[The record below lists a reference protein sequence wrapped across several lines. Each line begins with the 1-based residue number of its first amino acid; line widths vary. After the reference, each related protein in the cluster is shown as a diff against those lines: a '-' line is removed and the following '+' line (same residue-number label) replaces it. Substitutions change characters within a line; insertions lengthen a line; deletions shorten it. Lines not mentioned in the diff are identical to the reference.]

1 MTTSAEAPIGV
12 IAHYNLLELLDRS
25 GPGELYR
32 ARDTHAGRT
41 VALRLLPADF
51 TPDGSGKASVI
62 DTARRLGALSHP
74 NIIAI
79 FDAGEHEGRVYV
91 AFEFVNGQSLRS
103 ELGGRPMNVR
113 RAVELATQ
121 LAGAVADTHAAGLA
135 CRGLSPDSIVVT
147 AKGLAKVST
156 FELAARE
163 GLARTEGEARLH
175 DYESPE
181 EARGE
186 PADERSDTYSVGAVL
201 FEMLTARRPSPRGAS
216 APSATN
222 PNVPRELDE
231 VVLKAIAPNADR
243 RYQHASTL
251 AAELRRVAASE
262 VRTPGPVAA
271 PPPAKSGG
279 LGGTLAI
286 VVLALLAAAGFFW
299 LYTSGG
305 S

>member
-12 IAHYNLLELLDRS
+12 IAHYNLLEALDRN
-25 GPGELYR
+25 GPGDLYR

-41 VALRLLPADF
+41 VAIRLLPADF
-51 TPDGSGKASVI
+51 TVDAAGKTALI
-62 DTARRLGALSHP
+62 DTARRLGTVSHP
-74 NIIAI
+74 NVIAI
-79 FDAGEHEGRVYV
+79 FDAGEHDGRVYV
-91 AFEFVNGQSLRS
+91 AFEFVKGQSLRA

-156 FELAARE
+156 FELATRD

-186 PADERSDTYSVGAVL
+186 PADERSDTYSLGAVL
-201 FEMLTARRPSPRGAS
+201 FEMLTARRPSPRGAA

-222 PNVPRELDE
+222 PNVPRDLDA
-231 VVLKAIAPNADR
+231 VVLKAVAPNPDR
-243 RYQHASTL
+243 RFHNAATL
-251 AAELRRVAASE
+251 VAELRGLATSE
-262 VRTPGPVAA
+262 VRGPRPVAEL
-271 PPPAKSGG
+271 PSRRPSGVRPM
-279 LGGTLAI
+279 TLFAVI
-286 VVLALLAAAGFFW
+286 VVLVAAAAVW
-299 LYTSGG
+299 LLR
-305 S
+305 

>member
-1 MTTSAEAPIGV
+1 MSTSAEAPIGV

-51 TPDGSGKASVI
+51 TPDTAGKANVI

-91 AFEFVNGQSLRS
+91 AFEFVKGQSLRA

-201 FEMLTARRPSPRGAS
+201 FEMLTARRPSPRGAA

-231 VVLKAIAPNADR
+231 VVLKAIAPNAER
-243 RYQHASTL
+243 RYQNAATL
-251 AAELRRVAASE
+251 VAELRGVATGEVRGPRTVPEPPSTRPAGVSHMTLIAMLVVLVAAAW
-262 VRTPGPVAA
+262 VAWR
-271 PPPAKSGG
+271 
-279 LGGTLAI
+279 
-286 VVLALLAAAGFFW
+286 LL
-299 LYTSGG
+299 
-305 S
+305 